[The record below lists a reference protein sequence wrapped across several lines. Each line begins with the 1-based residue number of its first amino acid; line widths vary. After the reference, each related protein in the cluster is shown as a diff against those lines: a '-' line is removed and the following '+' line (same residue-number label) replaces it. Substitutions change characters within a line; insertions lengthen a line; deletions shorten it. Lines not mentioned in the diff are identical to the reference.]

1 MTQKRKLPE
10 ARWVPVEERLPEI
23 GEKVEVK
30 GRHTPDGMGWPIS
43 YRSARQTFMSHH
55 HGNLLQHWN
64 WESTEWR
71 GTVAITHWRPVPAV
85 PLAALEKRG
94 VKVTSEQVY
103 RLQDESE
110 ITGVLGADNQ
120 CYSDADPGL

>member
-1 MTQKRKLPE
+1 MTQKTKPPE

-30 GRHTPDGMGWPIS
+30 GRHTPDGIGWPIS
-43 YRSARQTFMSHH
+43 YRRAHH
-55 HGNLLQHWN
+55 YGTMAMAVLERWV

-71 GTVAITHWRPVPAV
+71 GTVAITHWRPVTAV

-103 RLQDESE
+103 RLQDETE